1 MILFT
6 FVPLCLCVEFFSC
19 SLFHHLA
26 ASEPACVIF
35 YVDAPKLCY
44 DSFETLVQGLAKSQ
58 THKDGRLYANVGH
71 AWLKVCGTLDGHTI
85 DVTLGHSGELG
96 VINRPYF
103 EGVMDL
109 LDKKHPNPVSY
120 LFSSLS
126 DGFAQ
131 FSSGGHLP
139 TFAAK
144 CLITQQQLRA
154 IVRFIH
160 PKRYPYSEYA
170 LTGNQCASLV
180 AQAAALAGLSLEHR
194 VSVPIPKILY
204 FGGRKM
210 RLWTH
215 PRYRTLTF
223 SSPDKLEQSLKQ
235 LVRSGQ
241 AEEVKNSMQDA
252 LFSL

>member
-6 FVPLCLCVEFFSC
+6 FVSLCLCVQFFSWP
-19 SLFHHLA
+19 LFFVCHLT
-26 ASEPACVIF
+26 ASEPAYVIF

-44 DSFETLVQGLAKSQ
+44 DSFETLVHGLAKSQ

-71 AWLKVCGTLDGHTI
+71 AWLKIHGALDGRDINMTI
-85 DVTLGHSGELG
+85 GHSGELG
-96 VINRPYF
+96 IINRPYF

-109 LDKKHPNPVSY
+109 LDKGHPNPVSY
-120 LFSSLS
+120 LFATLH

-131 FSSGGHLP
+131 MGCGGHLP

-144 CLITQQQLRA
+144 CFVTQPQLRA

-170 LTGNQCASLV
+170 LTGKQCASLLAQV
-180 AQAAALAGLSLEHR
+180 ASLAGLSLEHQ
-194 VSVPIPKILY
+194 VSVPIPKILS
-204 FGGRKM
+204 FGGRRM

-223 SSPDKLEQSLKQ
+223 SSPDKLEKSLKQ
-235 LVRSGQ
+235 LVVCGK
-241 AEEVKNSMQDA
+241 AEEASAEKGY
-252 LFSL
+252 